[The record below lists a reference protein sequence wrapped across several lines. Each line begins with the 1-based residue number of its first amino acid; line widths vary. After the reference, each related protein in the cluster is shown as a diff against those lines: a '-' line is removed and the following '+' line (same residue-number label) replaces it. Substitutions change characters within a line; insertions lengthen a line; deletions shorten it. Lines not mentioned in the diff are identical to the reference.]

1 MAHQTNRVTAVSEL
15 CRYHV
20 HPISGRAPHPSPDRK
35 GVGCD
40 TSVYGTATATPP
52 SRSGSEGDNQFVE
65 RYAVNHTVR
74 AAVCTFALGLLLG
87 GLAVW
92 QFGRRQ
98 APREARYRP
107 LTFDPGVATAP
118 AISPDGMLVAYASD
132 RDGGHNLDLYVQQL
146 RGGDPARLTWSEENE
161 TDPSFSSD
169 GTAIAYHSSK
179 DGGGIYTIPSLGG
192 TPRLLAPGGRNPRF
206 SPQGSLVAY
215 WSGERDGLVDGQAK
229 TYVVSIAGG
238 EPREIRPD
246 FSAVQRPV
254 WSPDGRHLIV
264 WGVAPGEG
272 LPADR
277 ADFWVTGLERDR
289 AESTGLVGP
298 VTRAGGRLA
307 AIEDMSWT
315 EQGLVFS
322 MRIGWTR
329 SIYRCRM
336 TAGGKARGDLVRLA
350 GGTATAEFPAVSR
363 DGQLVFATG
372 QERYDVWGLPLDA
385 NRGKAL
391 GPPYRISDSTAPA
404 EYPAISP
411 DGGKVLYATPRN
423 GTSQVWMKDLAKGE
437 ESVIAAGPNA
447 SVPVWVK
454 SGSRVVFVQ
463 KLGKRSD
470 EYLMEPAT
478 GQARKVYEGGFFWD
492 VNPAGTLALAQAS
505 DSNHSDIVAVD
516 LKTGRSATILTAVPG
531 APLNE
536 AKFSP
541 DAAWIVFLARTG
553 PGKAQIYAAQ
563 ANGLMEIP
571 RSQWMPIAGGPS
583 PVDKPCFS
591 PDGKLI
597 YFTQDSNGSRGI
609 RAIRFDPRTGAT
621 QGESISVFDSG
632 TPRLTLAGVN
642 PRSQGIGIA
651 KDKLVM
657 LLRES
662 SSNLW
667 TTAVE

>member
-1 MAHQTNRVTAVSEL
+1 VAYFPAAHTIRVPL
-15 CRYHV
+15 
-20 HPISGRAPHPSPDRK
+20 
-35 GVGCD
+35 
-40 TSVYGTATATPP
+40 
-52 SRSGSEGDNQFVE
+52 
-65 RYAVNHTVR
+65 
-74 AAVCTFALGLLLG
+74 ALGLLLG
-87 GLAVW
+87 GLAGW
-92 QFGRRQ
+92 KIGSPE
-98 APREARYRP
+98 APREARYAP
-107 LTFDPGVATAP
+107 ITFDPGVTTTP
-118 AISPDGMLVAYASD
+118 AISPDGTLVAYASD
-132 RDGGHNLDLYVQQL
+132 RDGGHNLDLYVQRLQ
-146 RGGDPARLTWSEENE
+146 GGDPSRLTWTEDNE
-161 TDPSFSSD
+161 SDPSFSGD

-179 DGGGIYTIPSLGG
+179 DGGGIYLIPSLGG
-192 TPRLLAPGGRNPRF
+192 TPRLLVPGGRNPRF
-206 SPQGSLVAY
+206 SPHENLVAY
-215 WSGERDGLVDGQAK
+215 WTGLRDGLADGEAK

-254 WSPDGRHLIV
+254 WSPDGRRLIV

-277 ADFWVTGLERDR
+277 ADLWVTGLERDR
-289 AESTGLVGP
+289 AESTGLVRP

-336 TAGGKARGDLVRLA
+336 TADGKARGDLVRLE

-385 NRGKAL
+385 NRGKEL

-411 DGGKVLYATPRN
+411 DGSKVLYATPRN

-447 SVPVWVK
+447 SVPVWVN
-454 SGSRVVFVQ
+454 SGSQVAFVQ

-470 EYLMEPAT
+470 EYLLDPAT
-478 GQARKVYEGGFFWD
+478 GQTRKVYEGGFFWD

-505 DSNHSDIVAVD
+505 DSNQSDIVAVD
-516 LKTGRSATILTAVPG
+516 LRTGRSAAILRAVPG
-531 APLNE
+531 APLRE

-563 ANGLMEIP
+563 ANGLSEIP
-571 RSQWMPIAGGPS
+571 RSRWMPVARGPA
-583 PVDKPCFS
+583 PVDKPRFS

-597 YFTQDSNGSRGI
+597 YFTQDSNGSRAI
-609 RAIRFDPRTGAT
+609 RAIRYAPRTGET
-621 QGESISVFDSG
+621 QGESIRVFDSG
-632 TPRLTLAGVN
+632 VPRLTLVGVN

-651 KDKLVM
+651 KDKLVI

-667 TTAVE
+667 ITAVE